1 MLNLNLPKLPTTI
14 TAGQKEILMVT
25 NADLR
30 EPANVT
36 LACSEKFEDKL
47 AAALEAQGYKMKRAH
62 EINEA
67 RGHGFISSQREGC
80 DMFAAIDPDAPVIVL
95 LTAWQY
101 SHHIASSL
109 AHHRGPILLLAN
121 FDGTWPG
128 LVGMLCLAG
137 TMTSLGKIIH
147 VYGQKHLMMNFL

>member
-1 MLNLNLPKLPTTI
+1 
-14 TAGQKEILMVT
+14 
-25 NADLR
+25 LR

-36 LACSEKFEDKL
+36 CWPVQKKFEDKL
-47 AAALEAQGYKMKRAH
+47 SAALEAQGYKMKRAH

-101 SHHIASSL
+101 SHHIASS
-109 AHHRGPILLLAN
+109 
-121 FDGTWPG
+121 
-128 LVGMLCLAG
+128 
-137 TMTSLGKIIH
+137 
-147 VYGQKHLMMNFL
+147 